1 MTLNV
6 HKIVKAER
14 IQRLYLSWLYSS
26 MTVTLL
32 HSTLLIYGT
41 SFLHSLSR
49 WSLTDAGRK
58 RIIPGPPLSCHAF
71 EHTAAVQCVSGV
83 ALVGDGA
90 AREMALVVDLEAKLG
105 HPRVLTVR
113 KLKTWKTLCLLAYWW
128 LFDYRLCQYFLKNRA
143 FIVLFCHL
151 LNIPA

>member
-1 MTLNV
+1 MTLYF

-14 IQRLYLSWLYSS
+14 IQSLYLFRLYSS

-32 HSTLLIYGT
+32 QSTLIIYCT
-41 SFLHSLSR
+41 SVLHSLSR

-58 RIIPGPPLSCHAF
+58 RIIPGPPLSSHAF
-71 EHTAAVQCVSGV
+71 EHAAAMQCVSGV

-90 AREMALVVDLEAKLG
+90 AREVALVVDLEAKLG

-113 KLKTWKTLCLLAYWW
+113 KLKTWKTLWLLAYWW
-128 LFDYRLCQYFLKNRA
+128 LFERIFLRIVLLLYFL
-143 FIVLFCHL
+143 CHL
-151 LNIPA
+151 LNIPE